1 MVAPFVRKQMAQSAV
16 EIRQISIRRSCQLF
30 GVSQTCYR
38 YAAKSRDENKVV
50 ADSLIALSLR
60 SRTWGFG
67 LMFLHLRN
75 VQHKPWNHK
84 RVYRVYC
91 ELKLNLRIKPH
102 QRVQRAKPEPLE
114 VPERPNTCW
123 SMDFMHDHLTDG
135 RSYRSL
141 NVIDDFNRELL
152 CTEIDCSLPSVR
164 VTRALDQV
172 IEWRGKPSAIRS
184 DNGPEYISSTVKEWA
199 DKHGIELKFI
209 QPGNP
214 QQNAYIE
221 RFNRTMRYEL
231 LSPNLF
237 ANIAEVQEAATEWG
251 WSYNH
256 DRPSMALNGR
266 TPIQCLQAYLD
277 SNHQPSTLRFR

>member
-1 MVAPFVRKQMAQSAV
+1 M
-16 EIRQISIRRSCQLF
+16 
-30 GVSQTCYR
+30 
-38 YAAKSRDENKVV
+38 
-50 ADSLIALSLR
+50 
-60 SRTWGFG
+60 
-67 LMFLHLRN
+67 
-75 VQHKPWNHK
+75 
-84 RVYRVYC
+84 
-91 ELKLNLRIKPH
+91 
-102 QRVQRAKPEPLE
+102 
-114 VPERPNTCW
+114 
-123 SMDFMHDHLTDG
+123 
-135 RSYRSL
+135 
-141 NVIDDFNRELL
+141 
-152 CTEIDCSLPSVR
+152 
-164 VTRALDQV
+164 
-172 IEWRGKPSAIRS
+172 IEWRDKPSAIRS

-277 SNHQPSTLRFR
+277 SNHQPSTLHFR

>member
-1 MVAPFVRKQMAQSAV
+1 MAQSV
-16 EIRQISIRRSCQLF
+16 VDTRQISVRRSCQIF
-30 GVSQTCYR
+30 SVSQTCYR
-38 YAAKSRDENKVV
+38 YAAKSRDENKAV
-50 ADSLIALSLR
+50 ADSLIALSLCH
-60 SRTWGFG
+60 RTWGFG

-75 VQHKPWNHK
+75 VQHKSWNHK
-84 RVYRVYC
+84 RVYRIYC
-91 ELKLNLRIKPH
+91 ELRLNLRIKPH
-102 QRVQRAKPEPLE
+102 QRVVRTKPEPLL

-123 SMDFMHDHLTDG
+123 SMDFMHDQLTDG

-172 IEWRGKPSAIRS
+172 IEWRGKPSSIRS
-184 DNGPEYISSTVKEWA
+184 DNGPEYISSTVRDWA
-199 DKHGIELKFI
+199 DGHGIKLVFI

-237 ANIAEVQEAATEWG
+237 GNIEEVQEAATQWG
-251 WSYNH
+251 YAYNH

-266 TPIQCLQAYLD
+266 TPIQCLQAYLV
-277 SNHQPSTLRFR
+277 SNHQPSTLTCR

>member
-1 MVAPFVRKQMAQSAV
+1 MAQSAV

-38 YAAKSRDENKVV
+38 YAAKNKDENKVV

-75 VQHKPWNHK
+75 VQRKCWNHK

-152 CTEIDCSLPSVR
+152 CT
-164 VTRALDQV
+164 
-172 IEWRGKPSAIRS
+172 
-184 DNGPEYISSTVKEWA
+184 A
-199 DKHGIELKFI
+199 D
-209 QPGNP
+209 
-214 QQNAYIE
+214 
-221 RFNRTMRYEL
+221 
-231 LSPNLF
+231 
-237 ANIAEVQEAATEWG
+237 
-251 WSYNH
+251 
-256 DRPSMALNGR
+256 
-266 TPIQCLQAYLD
+266 
-277 SNHQPSTLRFR
+277 